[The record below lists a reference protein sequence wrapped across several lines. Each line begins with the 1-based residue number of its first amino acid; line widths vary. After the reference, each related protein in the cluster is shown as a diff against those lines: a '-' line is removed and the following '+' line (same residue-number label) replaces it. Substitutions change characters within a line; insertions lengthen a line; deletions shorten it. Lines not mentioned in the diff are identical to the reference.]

1 MLSHVVNS
9 PFIHK
14 LNNLIRIFSAS
25 SFLALSVIK
34 VLFSLVGVL
43 RKLVGGFE
51 EFNVDRFRMNLLS
64 QTSVLSI
71 SKSKGSGLQRLSR
84 APIALCSLASAINLT
99 VGSLELARIWDLE
112 ICRDFRKVFGFLRF
126 KPASGR

>member
-34 VLFSLVGVL
+34 VLFSFVGVL

-64 QTSVLSI
+64 QASVLS
-71 SKSKGSGLQRLSR
+71 SSQNEGSGLHRLSR
-84 APIALCSLASAINLT
+84 APIALCNLASAINLT

-112 ICRDFRKVFGFLRF
+112 IFRYFRKVFGFLRF